1 MFLFQIILQ
10 IKVRGSIQRNRGGW
24 GGVFA
29 EKNLISMGSY
39 IHCQFNHYQRVQNL
53 TSVIVYSIWGTSNTV
68 IKCEPNFSQIEFFI
82 LGEAYSATGKN
93 AEAEKWY
100 KESLKSK
107 PDHLSV
113 HLTYAKH
120 LAKMVSAMLNVQST
134 KPCPLQAV

>member
-1 MFLFQIILQ
+1 M
-10 IKVRGSIQRNRGGW
+10 
-24 GGVFA
+24 
-29 EKNLISMGSY
+29 
-39 IHCQFNHYQRVQNL
+39 
-53 TSVIVYSIWGTSNTV
+53 YSIWGTSNTV
-68 IKCEPNFSQIEFFI
+68 IKCEPNFSQIKFFI

-120 LAKMVSAMLNVQST
+120 LAKMVSATLNVQST
-134 KPCPLQAV
+134 KPCPLEAV

>member
-1 MFLFQIILQ
+1 MNDGYLNLFLFQMILQ

-24 GGVFA
+24 G
-29 EKNLISMGSY
+29 
-39 IHCQFNHYQRVQNL
+39 
-53 TSVIVYSIWGTSNTV
+53 GTSNTV

-134 KPCPLQAV
+134 KPCPLEAL